1 MSITDELRELAEGD
15 ALRAGM
21 SWRTARD
28 HILAIADRIDAEH
41 DKALNSVDGA
51 YDSGYSAGYDMG
63 LARADDLLAQ
73 HEDAT
78 RELDEKS
85 ILLPVDANGEV
96 IHIGDEMEGIDK
108 YYSRKEVVGRVI
120 TISFE
125 SDGTVEVAIRVWDSA
140 GKSWHRAYL
149 DPYASV
155 YRHVRKPTVDGILRD
170 FGADISNA
178 LDADPDKTVPEEIIA
193 AYAAK
198 LRVAESEEQ

>member
-28 HILAIADRIDAEH
+28 HILAIADRIDERH
-41 DKALNSVDGA
+41 EQTFRNLSNALHK
-51 YDSGYSAGYDMG
+51 
-63 LARADDLLAQ
+63 Q
-73 HEDAT
+73 EEAT
-78 RELDEKS
+78 RKLAEKS
-85 ILLPVDANGEV
+85 KLLPVDANGEV
-96 IHIGDEMEGIDK
+96 IHIGDEMEGVDK

-125 SDGTVEVAIRVWDSA
+125 SDGTVEVAIRVWDSD

-198 LRVAESEEQ
+198 LRLTEDEEE